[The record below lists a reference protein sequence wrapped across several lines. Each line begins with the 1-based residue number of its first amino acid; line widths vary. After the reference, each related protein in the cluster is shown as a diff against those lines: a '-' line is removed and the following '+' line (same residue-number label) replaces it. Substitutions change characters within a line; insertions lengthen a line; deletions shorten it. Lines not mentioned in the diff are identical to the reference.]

1 VAFVG
6 ILSHLNTVLGLFNRS
21 PTLSGRVDLWNYLVK
36 DVIPQHLWWGHG
48 FGAIWTFESFRVTT
62 QRDVRWPSQVVI
74 ADNGFL
80 DILLH
85 LGLVGFVVFSS
96 VLAIAA
102 VRSWRYALTR
112 KALADSFPLLI
123 VFYAC
128 IGNIAF
134 SLFAETELF
143 VWFLVVVVLFMT
155 TPQSPP
161 PSGARAGRPRA
172 RGRDAP
178 SGA

>member
-1 VAFVG
+1 MSF
-6 ILSHLNTVLGLFNRS
+6 LNTFGGDMG
-21 PTLSGRVDLWNYLVK
+21 SGRSGPSSRFVWRRSD
-36 DVIPQHLWWGHG
+36 
-48 FGAIWTFESFRVTT
+48 TFN
-62 QRDVRWPSQVVI
+62 VI

-96 VLAIAA
+96 VPATAA

-112 KALADSFPLLI
+112 
-123 VFYAC
+123 
-128 IGNIAF
+128 
-134 SLFAETELF
+134 F

-155 TPQSPP
+155 IPQSPL
-161 PSGARAGRPRA
+161 PSRVRAGRPRA